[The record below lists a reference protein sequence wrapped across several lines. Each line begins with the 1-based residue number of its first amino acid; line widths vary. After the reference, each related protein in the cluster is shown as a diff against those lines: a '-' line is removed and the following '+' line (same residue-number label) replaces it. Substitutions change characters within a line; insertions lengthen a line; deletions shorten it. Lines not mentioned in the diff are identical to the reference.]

1 MQRTGTVF
9 LLSVLASLL
18 TLGCPEKRV
27 EKEEPAAEA
36 PADKSGTPT
45 KPADEKPAAEEERP
59 DEGEEHGEEAKDEK
73 KPPKKRKADKPAAED
88 KDTGGW

>member
-27 EKEEPAAEA
+27 EKEEPAAA
-36 PADKSGTPT
+36 TAADKSGAD
-45 KPADEKPAAEEERP
+45 KPADEKPAADEERV

-73 KPPKKRKADKPAAED
+73 KPARKKKTDKAPGEE